1 MVAHRVAI
9 VGAGLSGLA
18 AGLALR
24 RQGVDVDVYEARET
38 VGGCC
43 ATTQIGGFTFN
54 DGAMFVAVPRLL
66 DHAFAR
72 LGLDR
77 AHEVPMQRIRAPQA
91 SFLAS
96 GTSVRFDADGVH
108 LDGDDGAARNARLQ
122 QDIARMMARWTPLLR
137 TFVDDLLPK
146 PLSLSRVIGR
156 AWRYLP
162 QLRGTLAHELEHLF
176 HDPEA
181 RAAMA
186 AVTLYTGLRPERT
199 PVFQIIGLVSMLE
212 DGLWLPHG
220 GMGAVPAA
228 LHRAFVAA
236 GGRVHAGAPV
246 EKLRV
251 EGGRVRGLTVAGSA
265 VDADAVV
272 STASG
277 MATFAHLLDP
287 ADVPTAMRRRV
298 ERAPLSHRAV
308 GIQLGLANA
317 LDVPAH
323 VVNRIP
329 LMDEQYRMQMPQPDG
344 VQWLSYSVPTHTCPD
359 LAPRGGSVVEMFAAV
374 DPARPAHAWDE
385 AAVAE
390 VADAAIDALSRQF
403 PLDIAVRRVRG
414 PREFEQGL
422 HLYDGALYGLSPAAR
437 PDQQFPHETP
447 LPGLFLA
454 GQTTSPG
461 FGVATSL
468 FSGVFAADALLKRLV
483 GAR

>member
-1 MVAHRVAI
+1 MRSHRVAI

-24 RQGVDVDVYEARET
+24 RQGVEVDVFDARDA

-43 ATTQIGGFTFN
+43 STTQTDGYSFN
-54 DGAMFVAVPRLL
+54 NGALFVAVPRLL
-66 DHAFAR
+66 DHAFER
-72 LGLDR
+72 LGLER
-77 AHEVPMQRIRAPQA
+77 SQAVPMRRIQAPQA
-91 SFLAS
+91 SYFAS
-96 GTSVRFDADGVH
+96 GTSVVIDRDGVH
-108 LDGDDGAARNARLQ
+108 LDGDDAAARNARLQ
-122 QDIARMMARWTPLLR
+122 QDIARMQARWTPLLR

-162 QLRGTLAHELEHLF
+162 QLSGTLAHELDHLF

-212 DGLWLPHG
+212 DGLWLPEG
-220 GMGAVPAA
+220 GMGAVPDA

-236 GGRVHAGAPV
+236 GGRVHLGAPV
-246 EKLRV
+246 ETLRV
-251 EGGRVRGLTVAGSA
+251 EDGRVRGLVVAGTPL
-265 VDADAVV
+265 DADAVV

-277 MATFAHLLDP
+277 MATFAQLLDP
-287 ADVPTAMRRRV
+287 ADVPSSMRRRV

-308 GIQLGLANA
+308 SIQLGLANT

-323 VVNRIP
+323 VINRIP
-329 LMDEQYRMQMPQPDG
+329 LMAEQHRMLVPQPDG
-344 VQWLSYSVPTHTCPD
+344 VQWLSYSVPTHTSPE
-359 LAPRGGSVVEMFAAV
+359 LAPHGGSVVEMFAAV
-374 DPARPAHAWDE
+374 DPAVPASDWD
-385 AAVAE
+385 AAATQAVA
-390 VADAAIDALSRQF
+390 DTAIQALRQHL
-403 PLDIAVRRVRG
+403 PLDIAVRHVRG
-414 PREFEQGL
+414 PREFEQDL

-461 FGVATSL
+461 FGVATSV
-468 FSGVFAADALLKRLV
+468 FSGIFAADAALKRLV
-483 GAR
+483 AAR

>member
-1 MVAHRVAI
+1 MRSNRVAI

-18 AGLALR
+18 AGLLLR
-24 RQGVDVDVYEARET
+24 QHDVDVDVYEARDD

-43 ATTQIGGFTFN
+43 STAQVDGYSFN
-54 DGAMFVAVPRLL
+54 NGALFVAVPRLL

-77 AHEVPMQRIRAPQA
+77 AGEVPMRRIDAPQA
-91 SFLAS
+91 SVFDN
-96 GTSVRFDADGVH
+96 GTRVLFDGNGVH
-108 LDGDDGAARNARLQ
+108 LDGDDALARNARLQ
-122 QDIARMMARWTPLLR
+122 QDLAKMMARWTPLLR
-137 TFVDDLLPK
+137 TFTDDLLPK

-162 QLRGTLAHELEHLF
+162 QLHGTLAHELDHLF

-212 DGLWLPHG
+212 DGLWLPEG
-220 GMGAVPAA
+220 GMGAVPDA

-236 GGRVHAGAPV
+236 GGRVHTGVAV
-246 EKLRV
+246 EKLHV
-251 EGGRVRGLTVAGSA
+251 VDGRVRGVVAAGETVET
-265 VDADAVV
+265 DAVV
-272 STASG
+272 SSASG
-277 MATFAHLLDP
+277 MSTFSRLLDP
-287 ADVPTAMRRRV
+287 ADVPTSMRRRV

-308 GIQLGLANA
+308 GVQLGLANA

-329 LMDEQYRMQMPQPDG
+329 LMDEQHRMLVPQPG
-344 VQWLSYSVPTHTCPD
+344 GPRWLSFSVPTHTAPD

-374 DPARPAHAWDE
+374 DPAVAPQDWTDDATQ
-385 AAVAE
+385 AVA
-390 VADAAIDALSRQF
+390 DTAIEALRRHL

-414 PREFEQGL
+414 PREFEQDL

-437 PDQQFPHETP
+437 PDQQFPHEAP

-461 FGVATSL
+461 FGVATTVL
-468 FSGVFAADALLKRLV
+468 SGIFAADALLKRRAM
-483 GAR
+483 AR